1 MENEPVVQVK
11 GLVKRYG
18 TKTAVNGLDLVV
30 ATGAVTAVLGPNG
43 AGKTTTIETCEGYR
57 RPDAG
62 TVRVLGLDP
71 VADAERLRPRVG
83 VMLQSGGVYSG
94 ARADEMLRHMAKLHA
109 HPLDVDA
116 LIERLGLAD
125 CGRTTYRRLSG
136 GQQQR
141 LSLAMAVVGRP
152 ELVFLDEPT
161 AGLDPQ
167 ARRSTWDLVREL
179 RADGV
184 SVVLT
189 THFMDEAEALADD
202 VAIIDAGRVIARG
215 SPEQLCRGGAE
226 NTLRFTGRPGLDLG
240 SLVKALPDGS
250 GAAEPLPGT
259 YRITG
264 SIDPQLLSTVTSWCA
279 QHDVMPEG
287 ISVERHTLE
296 DVFLELTG
304 KQLTGKEPHA

>member
-1 MENEPVVQVK
+1 MRSEPVVQVQA
-11 GLVKRYG
+11 LVKRYG
-18 TKTAVNGLDLVV
+18 PKTAVDGLDLV
-30 ATGAVTAVLGPNG
+30 AREGVTAVLGPNG

-57 RPDAG
+57 KPDAG

-71 VADAERLRPRVG
+71 QSGRLRPRIG

-94 ARADEMLRHMAKLHA
+94 SRADEMLRHVAKLHA

-116 LIERLGLAD
+116 LIERLGLGS

-141 LSLAMAVVGRP
+141 LALAMAVVGRP

-167 ARRSTWDLVREL
+167 ARRATWDLVRDL

-184 SVVLT
+184 SVILT
-189 THFMDEAEALADD
+189 THYMDEAEQLADD
-202 VAIIDAGRVIARG
+202 VAIIDAGRVIAQG
-215 SPEQLCRGGAE
+215 SPEELCKGGAE
-226 NTLRFTGRPGLDLG
+226 NTLRFTGRPGLDVG
-240 SLVKALPDGS
+240 SLLKALPADS
-250 GAAEPLPGT
+250 SAAELTPGS
-259 YRITG
+259 YRVVG
-264 SIDPQLLSTVTSWCA
+264 KIDPQLLATVTSWCA
-279 QHDVMPEG
+279 QHGVMPEK
-287 ISVERHTLE
+287 ISVERHSLE

-304 KQLTGKEPHA
+304 KELRS